1 MLVTLQSESE
11 TAAAVTRSAVSLVLT
26 SQVVS
31 MSLVPMKELPQR
43 PHQSLS
49 LKSSAAVEGTAD
61 GASAS

>member
-1 MLVTLQSESE
+1 MLMVQVVCRLLLEPNAE
-11 TAAAVTRSAVSLVLT
+11 VVSLVLT

-49 LKSSAAVEGTAD
+49 LKSCR
-61 GASAS
+61 